1 MWHSTLSLVLALSLP
16 PAAGGPSARPVTV
29 PLRLA
34 GHLPVVRVTVDG
46 GGPYD
51 FAIDTGS
58 TTTIVDARLARD
70 RSLAGAGTLT
80 VVSAGGPRQA
90 PRARVARLSVGGVD
104 LGAAAPLVMDL
115 AGLRSVDRRIA
126 GVLGQDV
133 LSRINLLVDYR
144 AKTLTLD
151 PGGVWSRELRGVGAA
166 VPFDLTDG
174 RPVVEV
180 RARGGRT
187 LRLALDTAAEICTL
201 FERAPGVLSGLRL
214 GHWQPWT
221 VETYLGTT
229 PAAVGE
235 LVSLDVGSARLDR
248 GDRPREDGLLPLSLF
263 AAVYLDNE
271 RGEMVILRK

>member
-1 MWHSTLSLVLALSLP
+1 
-16 PAAGGPSARPVTV
+16 
-29 PLRLA
+29 
-34 GHLPVVRVTVDG
+34 
-46 GGPYD
+46 
-51 FAIDTGS
+51 
-58 TTTIVDARLARD
+58 
-70 RSLAGAGTLT
+70 
-80 VVSAGGPRQA
+80 VSAGGPRQA

-201 FERAPGVLSGLRL
+201 FERAPGVLSGLRR

-235 LVSLDVGSARLDR
+235 LVSFDVGSARLDR
-248 GDRPREDGLLPLSLF
+248 SVGAMLPARRGDRSREDGLLPLSLF

-271 RGEMVILRK
+271 RGEMVILRN